1 VNRAA
6 AAAGSLLFFW
16 VAPAMVAGY
25 VPWAITRWRM
35 RPPLLGLVFTSW
47 HPMPLLRVRQLFDHP
62 DWLFE
67 LSTTASP
74 GSSLNGAPA
83 ADRNP
88 ALVPEVGIEPTRG
101 VTLSGF

>member
-1 VNRAA
+1 MNRAA

-47 HPMPLLRVRQLFDHP
+47 HPMPLLSVRQPFDHP

-67 LSTTASP
+67 LKHDGFAGIIVERRAS
-74 GSSLNGAPA
+74 GRS
-83 ADRNP
+83 
-88 ALVPEVGIEPTRG
+88 
-101 VTLSGF
+101 